1 MKNTK
6 FPPPFWGRFR
16 LREKRDKEGKKT
28 MTDVIIRDLIK
39 KRKNKK
45 KNKSEI
51 WPNI

>member
-1 MKNTK
+1 MASEYENIL
-6 FPPPFWGRFR
+6 FS
-16 LREKRDKEGKKT
+16 EKRDKEGKKT

-51 WPNI
+51 